1 MPIPKELYFL
11 LDNVVNNG
19 KQVVSTTLMK
29 FVAIIEYTL
38 SYCNKLWDVMTNYIV
53 FIFHIF
59 YYSYFFSLAG

>member
-29 FVAIIEYTL
+29 FVAILEYTL
-38 SYCNKLWDVMTNYIV
+38 SYCIKLTNYIV